1 MKSIMSQPAR
11 PYIRMNGAG
20 NAFIVVQA
28 FDQPFHPTADQVRA
42 LADPAVGLGG
52 FDQLI
57 GVEPSETADAFMR
70 VWNADG
76 SMVETCGNAL
86 RCVGWLMLE
95 ATDKEEVVIDT
106 LSGPTTAKR
115 APGRVGSGS
124 PAGPTTAAQHQ
135 GRVGSGDP
143 EGPTTAVQHQSR
155 VGSGD
160 PVGSTSAAIHEVTVD
175 MGPPRLGWDQV
186 PLSEEM
192 DTRGIELQVGP
203 IDAPLLHTPGAV
215 SMGNPHVVF
224 FTDRQDDA
232 FVRGSGSLVERHPL
246 FPEGVNV
253 GFAHVLSPDHIR
265 LRVWE
270 RGAGLT
276 LACGTGACAALVA
289 AARRGLTGRK
299 AAVTVDGGELTIA
312 WDEATDHVFMTGPV
326 QIEGTGTL
334 PMA

>member
-1 MKSIMSQPAR
+1 MSQPAR

-28 FDQPFHPTADQVRA
+28 FEEPFHPTADQVRA
-42 LADPAVGLGG
+42 LADPAAGLGG

-57 GVEPSETADAFMR
+57 GIEPSETADAFMR

-106 LSGPTTAKR
+106 LGGPTTAR
-115 APGRVGSGS
+115 RSSSSLP
-124 PAGPTTAAQHQ
+124 

-143 EGPTTAVQHQSR
+143 EGSTT
-155 VGSGD
+155 
-160 PVGSTSAAIHEVTVD
+160 AAIHEVTVD
-175 MGPPRLGWDQV
+175 MGEPRLDWSEV
-186 PLSEEM
+186 PLAEAM

-203 IDAPLLHTPGAV
+203 IDAPVLHTPGAV

-224 FTDRQDDA
+224 FTDQQDDA

-246 FPEGVNV
+246 FPEEVNV
-253 GFAHVLSPDHIR
+253 GFADVLERDRIR

-289 AARRGLTGRK
+289 TARRGLTDRR
-299 AAVTVDGGELTIA
+299 ATVIVDGGELTIN
-312 WDEATDHVFMTGPV
+312 WDEASNHVFMTGPV
-326 QIEGTGTL
+326 EIEGTGFL
-334 PMA
+334 PVA